1 MKKLISILLLMI
13 SVSCFGQDSLNHNIQ
28 KRKLPI
34 LRFIPRVGW
43 NSYKFSGWE
52 DQPSHPGLVV
62 GGSLGTLLRPNF
74 MVEVSLF
81 YHRVAARTNG
91 YYGTENDLKKS
102 TFCYHLDYI
111 RMPIMFC
118 STGSSKVNNGFVFED
133 NELNKGLGLSYKL
146 GIYLGYGINGN
157 TKVNIEDNG
166 FEKKFSGNVFN
177 HDSYFGNAAFTED
190 GKKFYANKFDRF
202 DVGLSAGIEL
212 WILKVVL
219 EMCFDYSLKRT
230 YSDVTGEKCRAYGAY
245 MTVGIYL

>member
-1 MKKLISILLLMI
+1 MLSFFQIM
-13 SVSCFGQDSLNHNIQ
+13 
-28 KRKLPI
+28 
-34 LRFIPRVGW
+34 
-43 NSYKFSGWE
+43 
-52 DQPSHPGLVV
+52 
-62 GGSLGTLLRPNF
+62 
-74 MVEVSLF
+74 
-81 YHRVAARTNG
+81 
-91 YYGTENDLKKS
+91 KKS

-118 STGSSKVNNGFVFED
+118 FTRDNISGFLFED
-133 NELNKGLGLSYKL
+133 ENTLNRALGACFKL
-146 GIYLGYGINGN
+146 GIYLGYGLNGN

>member
-74 MVEVSLF
+74 MVETSLF

-91 YYGTENDLKKS
+91 YYGTVNDLKKS

-118 STGSSKVNNGFVFED
+118 LTRDNISGFLFED
-133 NELNKGLGLSYKL
+133 ENTLNRALGACFKL
-146 GIYLGYGINGN
+146 GIYLG
-157 TKVNIEDNG
+157 
-166 FEKKFSGNVFN
+166 
-177 HDSYFGNAAFTED
+177 
-190 GKKFYANKFDRF
+190 
-202 DVGLSAGIEL
+202 
-212 WILKVVL
+212 
-219 EMCFDYSLKRT
+219 
-230 YSDVTGEKCRAYGAY
+230 
-245 MTVGIYL
+245 